1 MTVLNLFVVVV
12 SSLVLVESFTPSFQ
26 TFTDRS
32 KHLGTRQNLGVRR
45 LACTST
51 LSELSDVN
59 RRQFLGK
66 VLLTTASFLAASQS
80 VQAKPTKATA
90 EETVDAWK
98 NLIIARDLL
107 KTADGLVEKKDWP
120 SILDLLEND
129 TFKNMETSLLKL
141 VNGPILNQDDKKTI
155 GTRKRYGIAA
165 DVLFGIGGVQ
175 SAIAALSDPQLQSC
189 SAGVCS
195 GKFVE
200 ADVEVPKSLKGLS
213 ASLNEILTICKS
225 YKEFN

>member
-1 MTVLNLFVVVV
+1 MAFYPRITGKRHVQEHRNLPLEIGKSYFRFTQLFVFKH
-12 SSLVLVESFTPSFQ
+12 S
-26 TFTDRS
+26 TFT
-32 KHLGTRQNLGVRR
+32 LQ
-45 LACTST
+45 
-51 LSELSDVN
+51 
-59 RRQFLGK
+59 
-66 VLLTTASFLAASQS
+66 
-80 VQAKPTKATA
+80 
-90 EETVDAWK
+90 
-98 NLIIARDLL
+98 
-107 KTADGLVEKKDWP
+107 
-120 SILDLLEND
+120 
-129 TFKNMETSLLKL
+129 

-200 ADVEVPKSLKGLS
+200 ADVEVPKSLKSLS
-213 ASLNEILTICKS
+213 ASVNEILTICKS

>member
-1 MTVLNLFVVVV
+1 M
-12 SSLVLVESFTPSFQ
+12 Q
-26 TFTDRS
+26 
-32 KHLGTRQNLGVRR
+32 
-45 LACTST
+45 
-51 LSELSDVN
+51 LSDVN
-59 RRQFLGK
+59 RRQFLGR
-66 VLLTTASFLAASQS
+66 VLLTTSSFLAASQT

-90 EETVDAWK
+90 EETVEAWK
-98 NLIIARDLL
+98 SLVVARDLL

-120 SILDLLEND
+120 SILELLEKD
-129 TFKNMETSLLKL
+129 TFKNIETSLLKL
-141 VNGPILNQDDKKTI
+141 VYRPHLISTPLDLKSSTLQVNGPILNQDDKKTI

-200 ADVEVPKSLKGLS
+200 ADVEVPKSLKSLT

>member
-1 MTVLNLFVVVV
+1 LAFYPRITGKRHVQEHRNLPFEIGKSYIRFTQLFV
-12 SSLVLVESFTPSFQ
+12 L
-26 TFTDRS
+26 
-32 KHLGTRQNLGVRR
+32 KHFCGTQ
-45 LACTST
+45 
-51 LSELSDVN
+51 
-59 RRQFLGK
+59 
-66 VLLTTASFLAASQS
+66 
-80 VQAKPTKATA
+80 
-90 EETVDAWK
+90 
-98 NLIIARDLL
+98 
-107 KTADGLVEKKDWP
+107 
-120 SILDLLEND
+120 
-129 TFKNMETSLLKL
+129 

-200 ADVEVPKSLKGLS
+200 ADVEVPKSLKSLS
-213 ASLNEILTICKS
+213 ASVNEILTICKS